1 MSTTIRKF
9 KTIITDT
16 GAKKLAQAAA
26 PDGKPVR
33 LTHMAVG
40 DGGGT
45 LPTPDSKQTHLVH
58 EVWRH
63 TVNRITQD
71 TTHQNRIIAELV
83 IPPETGGFWI
93 REIGVFDE
101 HGDLIAVGN
110 TAESYKPTVAEGSG
124 RAQTFRII
132 LSIST
137 AAIVELTIDKSTAM
151 ASMDYVDEA
160 IKEHEKSRNHPDAT
174 LSEKGFVRLSN
185 DTDSDSETEAATP
198 AAIKKAIKIASEKF
212 TVQDAT
218 TTQKG
223 IIQLSND
230 TDSESETEAATPKAV
245 KAAYDLAD
253 GKYTAQDATTTQ
265 KGIVQ
270 LSSDTDSDSET
281 EAATPKAIKAIKT
294 DLDKKQP
301 LNDMLTALSKLMPA
315 GNAFPYFDADKKIN
329 LASISEIAR
338 QFISLDTLY
347 SMQEFLVTP
356 DLIARR
362 IRSHSATFEPD
373 VGNVFLA
380 AYMRPADD
388 FTMTARG
395 RMVDG
400 RYLRDIN
407 IELKP
412 DMKTLIFNVD
422 DIGTSSFPGSYAA
435 LYGYIGAI
443 TGYEIG
449 LFIRFA

>member
-45 LPTPDSKQTHLVH
+45 LPTPDSKQTRLVH

-63 TVNRITQD
+63 TVNRITLD

-132 LSIST
+132 LSVST
-137 AAIVELTIDKSTAM
+137 AATVELTIDKSTAM
-151 ASMDYVDEA
+151 ASIDYVDEA

-198 AAIKKAIKIASEKF
+198 AAIKKAIKIAGEKF
-212 TVQDAT
+212 TV
-218 TTQKG
+218 
-223 IIQLSND
+223 
-230 TDSESETEAATPKAV
+230 
-245 KAAYDLAD
+245 
-253 GKYTAQDATTTQ
+253 QDATTTQ

-270 LSSDTDSDSET
+270 LSSDTDSESET
-281 EAATPKAIKAIKT
+281 EAATPKAVKAIKT

-329 LASISEIAR
+329 LASISEMAR
-338 QFISLDTLY
+338 QFISLGTLY

-362 IRSHSATFEPD
+362 IRSDSATFKPD

-380 AYMRPADD
+380 AYMRPAEGVA
-388 FTMTARG
+388 MTARG
-395 RMVDG
+395 RLVDS

-412 DMKTLIFNVD
+412 DRKTLIFNVD
-422 DIGTSSFPGSYAA
+422 DMGTSSFPGSYAA

-449 LFIRFA
+449 LFIRVK

>member
-223 IIQLSND
+223 IVQLSSD

-245 KAAYDLAD
+245 KA
-253 GKYTAQDATTTQ
+253 
-265 KGIVQ
+265 
-270 LSSDTDSDSET
+270 
-281 EAATPKAIKAIKT
+281 IKAA
-294 DLDKKQP
+294 LDKKQP

-315 GNAFPYFDADKKIN
+315 GNAFPYFDADKKIS

>member
-223 IIQLSND
+223 IVQLSND

-245 KAAYDLAD
+245 KA
-253 GKYTAQDATTTQ
+253 
-265 KGIVQ
+265 
-270 LSSDTDSDSET
+270 
-281 EAATPKAIKAIKT
+281 IKAA
-294 DLDKKQP
+294 LDKKQP

-315 GNAFPYFDADKKIN
+315 GNAFPYFDADKKIS